1 MKTIKWSLFTEW
13 LRAQPMERMF
23 VYTDCLHCTVASF
36 VLECGGVGI
45 TKPSV
50 DPLDVFDGFHKGAP
64 KWQIPKPIVEL
75 LSDVRVNAPTYIY
88 RKHFTVRDLLAIID
102 ATPGWTP
109 IEQEQKPTV
118 NALELPFGNL
128 SDNFDGSAMVRGCR
142 VQTMVPASNGQAAI
156 ISKQG
161 ADSGNASG
169 KAAGA
174 AIVASPSKDSPAVVS
189 FFSHAS
195 TCSQCSADIT
205 RACPDGYAL
214 LCRDAM
220 RAEREAVI

>member
-13 LRAQPMERMF
+13 LRAQPLEREFNYGACDDCAVAVF
-23 VYTDCLHCTVASF
+23 VREAGGSSIDRAIAGGTFVIDVADGLKFAIPSPIQAILSKVTSCHLDCV
-36 VLECGGVGI
+36 
-45 TKPSV
+45 
-50 DPLDVFDGFHKGAP
+50 
-64 KWQIPKPIVEL
+64 
-75 LSDVRVNAPTYIY
+75 
-88 RKHFTVRDLLAIID
+88 FTVRDLLSIID
-102 ATPGWTP
+102 ATPGWAP

-142 VQTMVPASNGQAAI
+142 VQTMVPASNGQAAT

-161 ADSGNASG
+161 ADSSNASV

-174 AIVASPSKDSPAVVS
+174 AIIATPSKDSPAVDS
-189 FFSHAS
+189 FFTHAS

-214 LCRDAM
+214 LCRDEM
-220 RAEREAVI
+220 RAERGVV